1 MYHTNDF
8 VQPLDREACRRPS
21 GVILWRTQ
29 SVAPILRAVLHV
41 LYCRPADPPDRVGT
55 PLRNSLISPI
65 APPDPPPHP
74 PPDTEAKILN
84 VKSTINTLTFNIA
97 SLCEYHWRRRR
108 KFCGLK
114 AIST

>member
-29 SVAPILRAVLHV
+29 SVAPILGADLHV

-74 PPDTEAKILN
+74 PPDTEAKSL
-84 VKSTINTLTFNIA
+84 TL
-97 SLCEYHWRRRR
+97 SPQ
-108 KFCGLK
+108 
-114 AIST
+114 